1 MTLLKVKHLI
11 YIVILLFV
19 NNICLLAQTV
29 DEQIEL
35 HKQWVA
41 EHTPKPEQ
49 LTDEELIVKVALII
63 SSMSNEPAEINLIK
77 ACGKWDK
84 SFIAYAEH
92 RASRMLDKGYKEA
105 ISVLRTLEKTSI
117 EKVGI
122 NSLATACCRYSL
134 ACLVTDI
141 DGTAALEEMKKC
153 LKDFKVNAN
162 SKNGKEQQEYALMFE
177 SVRLVLTLNKDV
189 SNPKLWPEIF
199 RLEKNVAKFYSDYD
213 VNTITRANT
222 YQMLGTLKGRSDEFI
237 TDLIEAGKA
246 ELIDDVD
253 EVPRHLSYS
262 DGQPTNSEIY
272 YKMALEIGEKAIG
285 KHNIDN
291 LYYLYDYAFFLLEKG
306 VPTDSLYQEVRH
318 ASDVLKN
325 YLPYGSNHAAT
336 FERLK
341 WSYNIWFQENL
352 FELAGYILAKD
363 DIAKFYG
370 KNSSEYVK
378 YLYDLINQQYSVGN
392 PEAKD
397 LLDEF
402 ISIILET
409 YKDCSCCLGPVLIRE
424 YIQLVAFGYDNQEK
438 RNLLD
443 NILNLYRN
451 SHVPEWQ
458 SLSFGNLL
466 ANLLSNIHYK
476 SESLEVQQLRL
487 KDLGE
492 LVGKNSTTYANALS
506 NYAGTFDLSQSS
518 ESEKLFL
525 EALAIYK
532 ENGKNDPYTKKSLAN
547 LYFHTR
553 DYAKGLTLMNES
565 IDELMQDG
573 DTIQTAIYQII
584 LASYSINRNIPDVID
599 YKFLYEVATP
609 VILNNLDVFPAQYIY
624 ILQHIANYYCQQN
637 RYQEAIDML
646 WNADALYIARG
657 GSDVNSILSI
667 RKQIADIYQFKLNQY
682 DEAMQIYDNEI
693 DDLRKADSNSNAPYI
708 MKCLLAKWEIVYL
721 SNNIHKISSCMSD
734 ISQTFVTMTN
744 YFNPDFDFK
753 INYFLPVITVVS
765 KYLIFSYE
773 FMEIDRLMLSV
784 DFEKEMEEYIKKNSN
799 QKDAAIMRRTLME
812 KRNNFIDQMSSY
824 NDLIKNTLQE
834 ITDEMPA
841 NIPDYEH
848 SFLYYDLLWN
858 WERYYRF
865 LEPDNEKCTAYIE
878 QILELGKQFP
888 LTMAD
893 NMTEALNFYFE
904 VGNEKKMD
912 ELLQMLKT
920 EHRSMHLS
928 NEEAT
933 KIMSLLMTILHER
946 GQYEKILPL
955 AREYNVKVKEMISQN
970 FDLMSP
976 SEREEFINR
985 RGTGGGGLQML
996 LNVYP
1001 KQLSGEVYDEAVYQK
1016 GLLMRSSE
1024 RIRRNVLK
1032 SGDKQLLALM
1042 DSVSVYKTI
1051 LQSITT
1057 NALSDDQTG
1066 WIEKMDL
1073 TMKIEKFE
1081 HELTRNAAKY
1091 LDEQDDISW
1100 KDIQKKLSKDEAA
1113 IEITFSDSIL
1123 VALVVKSGMKIPEYV
1138 ELEKGYGLYRDME
1151 KLTDLTA
1158 KGFSESL
1165 YSEDVV
1171 GLYRRLWEPL
1181 EGVLKGCRRV
1191 YLSPCGYL
1199 SNIAFLAIKTPD
1211 GKALI
1216 DHYDIFQLTS
1226 TAELVKETKQSSSQH
1241 TATVYGGIYYDQ
1253 KQAAKDASVV
1263 TNGNVMQ
1270 VSENEKRSLDSEL
1283 ARDENRGTKTEAFRY
1298 LPGTMQEANDVS
1310 DILSNADIKVIKGLE
1325 ATEDSFNAMD
1335 GNSPNVIHLA
1345 THGFF
1350 VKDVINNNF
1359 LKRFNDAKYDS
1370 MLRSGLALA
1379 NANDTWN
1386 TKLTDDES
1394 QDGILTARDISK
1406 LDLSNTDIM
1415 VVSACETAL
1424 GTYSQE
1430 GVYGIQRGIKQAG
1443 VKSMIASLWKVNDA
1457 STAYLMSLFYSKWS
1471 AGTSKHEAM
1480 LQAIKQTRE
1489 KYPSPYNWAPF
1500 VMIDAIQ

>member
-189 SNPKLWPEIF
+189 SNPYLWSEIF
-199 RLEKNVAKFYSDYD
+199 QFEKNVANFYSDYD
-213 VNTITRANT
+213 VNTIARANI
-222 YQMLGTLKGRSDEFI
+222 YQMLGGMKGRSDEFI
-237 TDLIEAGKA
+237 TDLIEAGRA
-246 ELIDDVD
+246 ELIDNVD
-253 EVPRHLSYS
+253 GVPRHLSYS

-272 YKMALEIGEKAIG
+272 YKMALETGEKAVG
-285 KHNIDN
+285 KYNVDN
-291 LYYLYDYAFFLLEKG
+291 KYYLYDYAYFLMSKG
-306 VPTDSLYQEVRH
+306 VPTDSIYQQVRQ
-318 ASDVLKN
+318 ASDMLEK

-336 FERLK
+336 FESLK
-341 WSYNIWFQENL
+341 WSYNIWFKENL
-352 FELAGYILAKD
+352 FELAGYILFKD

-370 KNSSEYVK
+370 KNSSEYVN
-378 YLYDLINQQYSVGN
+378 YLYNLIDQQYSIGN
-392 PEAKD
+392 PDAKD
-397 LLDEF
+397 LLNEF
-402 ISIILET
+402 ISIIPET
-409 YKDCSCCLGPVLIRE
+409 YKDCSSCYGPVLIGE
-424 YIQLVAFGYDNQEK
+424 YNMLKAFGYDNQEMK
-438 RNLLD
+438 NLLD
-443 NILNLYRN
+443 NIINLYRY
-451 SHVPEWQ
+451 SHVPEWR
-458 SLSFGNLL
+458 SLSFGNQL
-466 ANLLSNIHYK
+466 ALMLTELHHK
-476 SESLEVQQLRL
+476 SECLEVQKMRL
-487 KDLGE
+487 QDLGE

-525 EALAIYK
+525 EAIAICK
-532 ENGKNDPYTKKSLAN
+532 ENGMNDPYSKQTLADN
-547 LYFHTR
+547 YFRTR
-553 DYAKGLTLMNES
+553 DYAKGLSMMNES

-573 DTIQTAIYQII
+573 DTIQTAISQII
-584 LASYSINRNIPDVID
+584 LASYYINENIPDAID
-599 YKFLYEVATP
+599 YKSLYEIAIP
-609 VILNNLDVFPAQYIY
+609 VIMNNLEAFPAQYIY
-624 ILQHIANYYCQQN
+624 ILQHIAEYYCQQN
-637 RYQEAIDML
+637 RFQEAVDVL

-657 GSDVNSILSI
+657 GSNENYVLSI
-667 RKQIADIYQFKLNQY
+667 RKQIADIYQYKLNQY
-682 DEAMQIYDNEI
+682 DEAVQIYDSEI
-693 DDLRKADSNSNAPYI
+693 DRLRKANTNGNAPHI
-708 MKCLLAKWEIVYL
+708 MNCLLSKWEIVWP
-721 SNNIHKISSCMSD
+721 SNNIYKMSACLSD
-734 ISQTFVTMTN
+734 ITQALITMSN
-744 YFNPDFDFK
+744 YLNPDFDFK
-753 INYFLPVITVVS
+753 IRYAMPVMSI
-765 KYLIFSYE
+765 YLRYIIYLNT
-773 FMEIDRLMLSV
+773 FMESTDADKSL
-784 DFEKEMEEYIKKNSN
+784 EEYIAMNSIG
-799 QKDAAIMRRTLME
+799 KDSTAVRQTVMDKLDYLI
-812 KRNNFIDQMSSY
+812 NQMS
-824 NDLIKNTLQE
+824 NMKDVVKNTMQE
-834 ITDEMPA
+834 ITDELPA

-848 SFLYYDLLWN
+848 SYLYYDILWN

-865 LEPDNEKCTAYIE
+865 LEPDKDKCAAYID
-878 QILELGKQFP
+878 QILARGKQFP
-888 LTMAD
+888 STIANNL
-893 NMTEALNFYFE
+893 TEALNFYFE
-904 VGNEKKMD
+904 IGDKKKVD
-912 ELLQMLKT
+912 ELLQT
-920 EHRSMHLS
+920 INVEQESMQLS
-928 NEEAT
+928 NDEAANIMNL
-933 KIMSLLMTILHER
+933 IMSILHER
-946 GQYEKILPL
+946 GQFDKILPI
-955 AREYNVKVKEMISQN
+955 AREYNVKVKEIISQN

-996 LNVYP
+996 LNIYP
-1001 KQLSGEVYDEAVYQK
+1001 KQLSGEVYDEAIYQK

-1024 RIRRNVLK
+1024 RIRRNILK
-1032 SGDKQLLALM
+1032 SGDKQLFALM
-1042 DSVSVYKTI
+1042 DSISFYKT
-1051 LQSITT
+1051 LSQSISTDL
-1057 NALSDDQTG
+1057 LSDDQTG
-1066 WIEKMDL
+1066 WTKKMEL
-1073 TMKIEKFE
+1073 TMKIEQFE

-1091 LDEQDDISW
+1091 LDEQDVNISW
-1100 KDIQKKLSKDEAA
+1100 KDVQKKLKKDEAA

-1123 VALVVKSGMKIPEYV
+1123 VALVLKPGMEIPKYV

-1165 YSEDVV
+1165 YSDDAV
-1171 GLYRRLWEPL
+1171 GLYHRLWEPL
-1181 EGVLKGCRRV
+1181 DGVLKECKKV

-1199 SNIAFLAIKTPD
+1199 SNIAFHAIKTPD

-1226 TAELVKETKQSSSQH
+1226 TAELVKETKQSSCQH

-1253 KQAAKDASVV
+1253 KQAAKAASIV
-1263 TNGNVMQ
+1263 TVQ
-1270 VSENEKRSLDSEL
+1270 VSDNDKRSLDSEL

-1298 LPGTMQEANDVS
+1298 LPGTMQEANYVS
-1310 DILSNADIKVIKGLE
+1310 EILSNADIKVIKGLE

>member
-1 MTLLKVKHLI
+1 MTFLKVKHLI

-63 SSMSNEPAEINLIK
+63 SSISNEPAEINLIK

-84 SFIAYAEH
+84 CIIAYAEH
-92 RASRMLDKGYKEA
+92 RAGRMLDKGYKEA
-105 ISVLRTLEKTSI
+105 ISVLRTLEKISI
-117 EKVGI
+117 EKFGSS
-122 NSLATACCRYSL
+122 SLATACCRYSL
-134 ACLVTDI
+134 ACVVTDV
-141 DGTAALEEMKKC
+141 DGTKDLEEIQNC
-153 LKDFKVNAN
+153 IKDYKVNVN
-162 SKNGKEQQEYALMFE
+162 SKNWKEQQEYALMFE

-189 SNPKLWPEIF
+189 SNPYLWPKIF
-199 RLEKNVAKFYSDYD
+199 QLEKDVAKFYSDYD

-222 YQMLGTLKGRSDEFI
+222 YQMLGDLKGRFDDFI

-246 ELIDDVD
+246 ERID
-253 EVPRHLSYS
+253 EENGVPKHLLYS
-262 DGQPTNSEIY
+262 DGQPSNSEIY
-272 YKMALEIGEKAIG
+272 YKMALETGEKAIG
-285 KHNIDN
+285 KHNVDN
-291 LYYLYDYAFFLLEKG
+291 LFYLYDYAFFLRSKG
-306 VPTDSLYQEVRH
+306 VPTDSLYQQVRQ
-318 ASDVLKN
+318 ACDVLEK
-325 YLPYGSNHAAT
+325 YLPYGNTQAAR
-336 FERLK
+336 FEILR
-341 WSYNIWFQENL
+341 WSYNIWFKENL
-352 FELAGYILAKD
+352 FELVSYKLFKE

-370 KNSSEYVK
+370 KKSPEYVN
-378 YLYDLINQQYSVGN
+378 YLYDLINQLYSVGN

-397 LLDEF
+397 LLNEF
-402 ISIILET
+402 ISIVLET
-409 YKDCSCCLGPVLIRE
+409 YKDCSSCLGPVLIGE
-424 YIQLVAFGYDNQEK
+424 YNLLKAFGYDNQEL
-438 RNLLD
+438 RDLLD

-451 SHVPEWQ
+451 SHVPEWR
-458 SLSFGNLL
+458 SLSFGNQLALL
-466 ANLLSNIHYK
+466 LIELHHR
-476 SESLEVQQLRL
+476 SECLEVQRLRL
-487 KDLGE
+487 QDLGE

-506 NYAGTFDLSQSS
+506 IHAGTFDLSQSN

-525 EALAIYK
+525 EAIAICK
-532 ENGKNDPYTKKSLAN
+532 ENGKNDPYTKQTLADN
-547 LYFHTR
+547 YFRTR
-553 DYAKGLTLMNES
+553 DYAKGVAMMNES

-573 DTIQTAIYQII
+573 DTIQTAISQII
-584 LASYSINRNIPDVID
+584 LASYYIGENIPDAID
-599 YKFLYEVATP
+599 YESLYEIAMP
-609 VILNNLDVFPAQYIY
+609 VILNNLDVFPTQYIY
-624 ILQHIANYYCQQN
+624 ILQRIAEYYCQQK
-637 RYQEAIDML
+637 RYQEAIDVL
-646 WNADALYIARG
+646 WQADALYMARG
-657 GSDVNSILSI
+657 GSDENYVLSI

-682 DEAMQIYDNEI
+682 DEAVQIYDSEI
-693 DDLRKADSNSNAPYI
+693 DRLREANTNGNAPYI
-708 MKCLLAKWEIVYL
+708 MKCLLSKWEIVWL
-721 SNNIHKISSCMSD
+721 SNNIYKMSACLSD
-734 ISQTFVTMTN
+734 ITETFVLMMN
-744 YFNPDFDFK
+744 YYNPDFDFK
-753 INYFLPVITVVS
+753 IDYFLPVINVFSRYLIYFITSMDSTEADKSMEEFIAMYSIGKDSTVV
-765 KYLIFSYE
+765 
-773 FMEIDRLMLSV
+773 
-784 DFEKEMEEYIKKNSN
+784 
-799 QKDAAIMRRTLME
+799 RRTVIE
-812 KRNNFIDQMSSY
+812 KLDNLTNQMSHMK
-824 NDLIKNTLQE
+824 DVIKNTLQE
-834 ITDEMPA
+834 ITDELPA

-848 SFLYYDLLWN
+848 SYLYYDILWI
-858 WERYYRF
+858 WERYYRY
-865 LEPDNEKCTAYIE
+865 LEPDKDKCAVYID
-878 QILELGKQFP
+878 QILARGKQFP
-888 LTMAD
+888 STIANNL
-893 NMTEALNFYFE
+893 TEALNFYVE
-904 VGNEKKMD
+904 IGNDKKVD
-912 ELLQMLKT
+912 ELLQTINVEQK
-920 EHRSMHLS
+920 SMQLS
-928 NEEAT
+928 NEDAAYT
-933 KIMSLLMTILHER
+933 MNLIMSILHER
-946 GQYEKILPL
+946 GQFEKILPI
-955 AREYNVKVKEMISQN
+955 AREYNVKVKEIISQN

-996 LNVYP
+996 LNIYP
-1001 KQLSGEVYDEAVYQK
+1001 KQLSGEVYDEAIYQK

-1024 RIRRNVLK
+1024 RIRRNILK

-1042 DSVSVYKTI
+1042 DSVGFYKTF
-1051 LQSITT
+1051 LQSISTDL
-1057 NALSDDQTG
+1057 LSEDQTG
-1066 WIEKMDL
+1066 WTKKMEL
-1073 TMKIEKFE
+1073 TMKIEQFE
-1081 HELTRNAAKY
+1081 HEVTRNAAKY
-1091 LDEQDDISW
+1091 LDEQDANISW
-1100 KDIQKKLSKDEAA
+1100 KDVQKKLTKDDAA

-1123 VALVVKSGMKIPEYV
+1123 VALVLKPGMEIPKYV
-1138 ELEKGYGLYRDME
+1138 ELEKGYGLYRDMK

-1165 YSEDVV
+1165 YSDDVV

-1181 EGVLKGCRRV
+1181 DGVLKGCRRV

-1199 SNIAFLAIKTPD
+1199 SNIAFHAIKTPD

-1253 KQAAKDASVV
+1253 KQAAKAASIV
-1263 TNGNVMQ
+1263 TVQ
-1270 VSENEKRSLDSEL
+1270 VSDNDKRSLDSEL

-1310 DILSNADIKVIKGLE
+1310 EILSNADIKVIKGLE

-1350 VKDVINNNF
+1350 VKDVISNNF